1 MITIGLV
8 GGVASGKSIVA
19 LDFQKLGACV
29 LNGDQVGHEVLGLDS
44 VAKKLVERWGER
56 VSQEQ
61 GQLDRSAI
69 AKIVFGNN
77 AGSAK
82 RELEFLE
89 SVTHPEIER
98 RLTERLVQLKQLG
111 RFQVA
116 VLDAAVMLKA
126 GWDSMCDQ
134 IVFVDAPLELRERR
148 ALLRGLNKEQFAAR
162 EAAQMTVEDKK
173 KRADIIIDNSGPP
186 QKTFK
191 HVEKVWQSLLQIA

>member
-19 LDFQKLGACV
+19 LDFQKLGAFV
-29 LNGDQVGHEVLGLDS
+29 LNGDQVGHEVLGVDS
-44 VAKKLVERWGER
+44 VIKKLVERWGSR

-69 AKIVFGNN
+69 AKIVFGKK
-77 AGSAK
+77 SR
-82 RELEFLE
+82 RELKFLE
-89 SVTHPEIER
+89 SVTHPEIEK
-98 RLTERLVQLKQLG
+98 RLTARLVQLEQLG

-134 IVFVDAPLELRERR
+134 IVFVDAPLEIRERR
-148 ALLRGLNKEQFAAR
+148 AQLRRQNNQQLAAR
-162 EAAQMTVEDKK
+162 EAAQTTVGEKK
-173 KRADIIIDNSGPP
+173 KRADIIIDNSGSP

>member
-29 LNGDQVGHEVLGLDS
+29 LNGDQVGHEVLDLDS
-44 VAKKLVERWGER
+44 VTRQLTERWGDR
-56 VSQEQ
+56 VSGKQ
-61 GQLDRSAI
+61 GDLDRSAI
-69 AKIVFGNN
+69 AKIVFGNDTI
-77 AGSAK
+77 SAK

-89 SVTHPEIER
+89 SITHPEIEK
-98 RLTERLVQLKQLG
+98 RLSEKLVQFKQLG

-126 GWDSMCDQ
+126 GWNSMCDL

-148 ALLRGLNKEQFAAR
+148 ALLRGLNKDQFAAR
-162 EAAQMTVEDKK
+162 EAAQMTVEEKK
-173 KRADIIIDNSGPP
+173 KKADIIIDNSGPP
-186 QKTFK
+186 QKTFT